1 MELAHRPPD
10 TATGAWNTLRG
21 AQHFTAFRVKK
32 KKKKDV
38 KKWEDFFGGRPVSTH
53 QHAIKD
59 GACGVAVGS
68 SSSGL
73 TPSEF
78 NVL

>member
-1 MELAHRPPD
+1 M
-10 TATGAWNTLRG
+10 RG

-32 KKKKDV
+32 KKKIKDV

-73 TPSEF
+73 TTLTPSEF